1 MRSLLLLL
9 ILFSFLFTPLVRGAE
24 AGDQLLKMVI
34 LSRHGVRSPTQSD
47 KVLSL
52 WSEKPWPA
60 WPVAR
65 GDLTPRGARLITA
78 MWENLRERLAGQ
90 GLLPESGCPSQAAVY
105 VRADTDERT
114 RATAEAIL
122 AGLAPE
128 CNLGYA
134 VSSHS
139 IDPLFHPVRAGLYRY
154 EAIPAAT
161 DVLKMTRGGLNNLQD
176 EVSGPLALIGQIS
189 GPPSPTLCSRF
200 ALMPKCQLEDLPTA
214 ISISADSAN
223 IRIIGALGVA
233 SSLAEIFLLEY
244 GEWPGV
250 PSGWGSVD
258 ARVLSQ
264 ILPVHSRVFDVVN
277 RAPLVSWA
285 NGSSLLVEMTAA
297 LFGRHPDPRA
307 NEARLVL
314 FVGHDTNLANVGGL
328 LDFYWQASGYPPNGI
343 PPGGALFLEL
353 WQRNGKK
360 EVVARFYSQPPM
372 VLHEPFSTDGNYSMK
387 AYAPKAAAVT
397 DNGGK
402 PVTMDAQAFEA
413 TVKRMT
419 EGAPVAPAQ
428 SPAFEYARAD

>member
-1 MRSLLLLL
+1 MRSLMLLLLL
-9 ILFSFLFTPLVRGAE
+9 PGLLFTAFSCEAE
-24 AGDQLLKMVI
+24 AGDQLLKIVV

-47 KVLSL
+47 KMLSL

-60 WPVAR
+60 WPVGR
-65 GDLTPRGARLITA
+65 GELTPRGARLITA
-78 MWENLRERLAGQ
+78 MWENLREKLTAQ
-90 GLLPESGCPSQAAVY
+90 GLLPEKGCPNQAAVY

-114 RATAEAIL
+114 RATAKAIL

-128 CNLGYA
+128 CNLGFA
-134 VSSHS
+134 VASQK

-161 DVLKMTRGGLNNLQD
+161 NVLKMTRGGLNNLQE
-176 EVSGPLALIGQIS
+176 EVAGPLALIGRIS

-200 ALMPKCQLEDLPTA
+200 ALMPKCHLEDLPTA
-214 ISISADSAN
+214 ISISADGAN

-233 SSLAEIFLLEY
+233 SSLAEIFLQEY

-250 PSGWGSVD
+250 PSGWGGVD

-297 LFGRHPDPRA
+297 LMGRHHDPRV
-307 NEARLVL
+307 NEAGLVL
-314 FVGHDTNLANVGGL
+314 FVGHDTNVANVSAL
-328 LDFYWQASGYPPNGI
+328 MSFYWQASGYPPNGI

-360 EVVARFYSQPPM
+360 EVVARFYSQSPTA
-372 VLHEPFSTDGNYSMK
+372 LHEPFSADGSYSMK
-387 AYAPKAAAVT
+387 PYAPRAVAVT
-397 DNGGK
+397 DSGGK
-402 PVTMDAQAFEA
+402 QIIMDARAFEA
-413 TVKRMT
+413 RVKQTT
-419 EGAPVAPAQ
+419 EGAPIAPAQ